1 MFGIGKSKLL
11 SEGASV
17 NGVVTD
23 CRLTAG
29 IAGTTISDYHVTV
42 RVKFVDGSSTEFKQ
56 KLSKD
61 RVGSYFPI
69 GTILPV
75 RYDPDNHS
83 KIEIDVPAVTPKE
96 ADYEAQDA
104 AAIARAEAAIA
115 QGTATVVGAG
125 SAAATTNSASTG
137 SGVPTDEE
145 MATAYQASMAA
156 NTDRTAMDAFWAAKA
171 SGNAAEQARLKVAVA
186 AQNAEAQALNKE
198 FQRMSAL
205 RPDWHS

>member
-11 SEGASV
+11 NEGASV
-17 NGVVTD
+17 NGVVID

-29 IAGTTISDYHVTV
+29 IAGTTVPDYHVTV
-42 RVKFVDGSSTEFKQ
+42 RAKFDDGSSTEFKQ
-56 KLSKD
+56 KLNKD

-96 ADYEAQDA
+96 ADYE
-104 AAIARAEAAIA
+104 
-115 QGTATVVGAG
+115 
-125 SAAATTNSASTG
+125 
-137 SGVPTDEE
+137 E
-145 MATAYQASMAA
+145 MASAYQASMAA

-171 SGNAAEQARLKVAVA
+171 SGNAAEQTRLKAAVA

-205 RPDWHS
+205 RPDWHG